1 MRTKLMAAL
10 LGVCVLGVGAC
21 GGDDDSSP
29 FVEGGGS
36 GGEDVIGGGLDD
48 GSKATI
54 VPDTA
59 TIGAAVRYAGFVF
72 ELGDAELGPS
82 QTFDGAPDSSVGR
95 LTIDAKVEN
104 LGDSAAGPD
113 PNAFHLERDGAALDI
128 ADFFASDLPMVP
140 GRATSNGEIVADGL
154 PADFTLDG
162 VELVFGN
169 GSVHQARVPLSGD
182 GDVVALDPLEIS
194 PGPAGQAGETTITI
208 TGGRMLYDSPNW
220 HEQIETD
227 KAHLYVEFDLTAS
240 AALNG
245 YSSITYGD
253 LQLGLP
259 DGTRVA
265 ASVDSVGSV
274 VGPRPSETLRDLFAY
289 FEVPADVR
297 GSFDLVLTG
306 NYTTV
311 SFEATTGSTTFE
323 LPQ

>member
-1 MRTKLMAAL
+1 VDE
-10 LGVCVLGVGAC
+10 GS
-21 GGDDDSSP
+21 DS
-29 FVEGGGS
+29 E
-36 GGEDVIGGGLDD
+36 EVIDGGLDD

-59 TIGAAVRYAGFVF
+59 PIGEAVRYAGFVF
-72 ELGDAELGPS
+72 ELGEAELGPS
-82 QTFDGAPDSSVGR
+82 QTFDGAPDPSVGR

-104 LGDSAAGPD
+104 LGNGAAAPD
-113 PNAFHLERDGAALDI
+113 PTAFHLERDGAALDI
-128 ADFFASDLPMVP
+128 ADFFASDLPTVP

-162 VELVFGN
+162 VELVLGN

-182 GDVVALDPLEIS
+182 GDVVALDPLEIT
-194 PGPAGQAGETTITI
+194 PGAAGQVGETTVTI
-208 TGGRMLYDSPNW
+208 TGGRMVYDSPNL
-220 HEQIETD
+220 HQQIETG

-245 YSSITYGD
+245 YSSISYGD

-265 ASVDSVGSV
+265 AGVDSVDSV
-274 VGPRPSETLRDLFAY
+274 VGPRPSETLRDLFAS

-297 GSFDLVLTG
+297 GSFELVLTG
-306 NYTTV
+306 NYTPV
-311 SFEATTGSTTFE
+311 AFEATTGSITFE
-323 LPQ
+323 LP